1 VRGVEGGLEG
11 RGAAAPDDA
20 EGCLVRRLEIPAG
33 TEAGYLANWGPART
47 IPAPPGARAGE
58 RRHRGTDGLERVQ
71 RLAVASGIALHWSA
85 PDPPGAAA
93 EQTWSRLVARMGPE
107 HRTTDRLA

>member
-1 VRGVEGGLEG
+1 VRGVEGGPEG

-20 EGCLVRRLEIPAG
+20 GGCLVRRLEIPAG
-33 TEAGYLANWGPART
+33 TEAAYLARWGPART
-47 IPAPPGARAGE
+47 IEAPPGARAGE
-58 RRHRGTDGLERVQ
+58 RRGRGTDGLERIQ
-71 RLAVASGIALHWSA
+71 RLAVASGIALHWAA

-93 EQTWSRLVARMGPE
+93 ERTWSRLLARIGPE